1 MRKFALLSVML
12 LTLPATAAETAWQEV
27 APDVRLRLIGS
38 ESRDAAGR
46 TLVGL
51 EVDMPADH
59 KTYWAVPG
67 ETGIPTTLDLAGSV
81 GVEEFEM
88 LWPYPVTEVV
98 AGYLDRVY
106 HGPTVLPFSLK
117 AKDDSALVQVAVVM
131 GICSDICVPAMTS
144 FTLQLDFSQPD
155 TGQGLRLAQAVALA
169 PIPWDGAEPAL
180 GAPQFDAATE
190 ELLVPVLSAE
200 VDPDSIIA
208 DAGLRGPLFGAP
220 QKSPQAHL
228 VRIPLLGGAE
238 DGVAAGASVTLTF
251 ETARGP
257 FNMVHE
263 LAPAGS
269 TPADP

>member
-1 MRKFALLSVML
+1 MRKLALLALAL
-12 LTLPATAAETAWQEV
+12 LTLPAVAAETAWQEV
-27 APDVRLRLIGS
+27 APDVRLRLIAS

-81 GVEEFEM
+81 GVDGFEM
-88 LWPYPVTEVV
+88 LWPFPVTEVV

-106 HGPTVLPFSLK
+106 HGPTVLPFNLV
-117 AKDDSALVQVAVVM
+117 ATDDNALVEVALVM
-131 GICSDICVPAMTS
+131 GICSDICVPAMAS
-144 FTLQLDFSQPD
+144 FTLQLDFGQPD
-155 TGQGLRLAQAVALA
+155 AGQGLRLAQAAALA

-190 ELLVPVLSAE
+190 ELLVPVLSDD
-200 VDPDSIIA
+200 VDPASIIA

-220 QKSPQAHL
+220 QKSPQTHL

-251 ETARGP
+251 DTPRGP
-257 FNMVHE
+257 FSVVHE
-263 LAPAGS
+263 LLPAGS

>member
-1 MRKFALLSVML
+1 MCKPALLALLL

-27 APDVRLRLIGS
+27 APDVRLRLIAS
-38 ESRDAAGR
+38 ESLDAAGR

-67 ETGIPTTLDLAGSV
+67 ETGIPTTLDLSGSV
-81 GVEEFEM
+81 GVDGFEM
-88 LWPYPVTEVV
+88 LWPFPVTELVG
-98 AGYLDRVY
+98 GYLDRVY
-106 HGPTVLPFSLK
+106 HGPTVLPFRLL
-117 AKDDSALVQVAVVM
+117 ATDDKALVEVAAVM
-131 GICSDICVPAMTS
+131 GICSDICVPAMAN
-144 FTLQLDFSQPD
+144 FTLQLDFRQPD
-155 TGQGLRLAQAVALA
+155 TGQGLRLAQAAALV

-190 ELLVPVLSAE
+190 ELLVPVLSAD
-200 VDPDSIIA
+200 VDPASIIA

-220 QKSPQAHL
+220 QKSPETSL

-238 DGVAAGASVTLTF
+238 DGVAAGALVTLTF
-251 ETARGP
+251 DTPRGP

-263 LAPAGS
+263 VLAAGS
-269 TPADP
+269 TPANP